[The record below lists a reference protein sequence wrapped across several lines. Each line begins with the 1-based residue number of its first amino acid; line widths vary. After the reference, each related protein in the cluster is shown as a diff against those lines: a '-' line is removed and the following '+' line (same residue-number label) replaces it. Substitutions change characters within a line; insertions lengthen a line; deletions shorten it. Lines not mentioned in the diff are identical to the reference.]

1 MGSIAFRG
9 DPAVKQ
15 EALARLRSHIV
26 AGTFLYGPAWSEE
39 GVNAI
44 GAIVEADDTH
54 KYSEMLGYPLA
65 LATALPSIINAIAP
79 LDKAAQYAE
88 AWLERTP
95 VGADLSKVVSQ
106 VLISII
112 EEPAVV
118 ALTAQQAAVEASRS
132 AVVAL
137 HRRVLD
143 GNEPDRTEWKS
154 VRMAAVAA
162 SDTVTGTQ
170 LVRAAGAIVEA
181 AAWPSS
187 MRTVLHDV
195 LGARGGLETK
205 QLLDEIGW
213 TEDKESQV
221 YRIREAAEK
230 TEQHA
235 ELSGLDRVYA
245 LLDADHPELAKGFRQ
260 RIRQFER
267 LGDTIK
273 AIGQQILEHLE
284 NASVAAERGDALPA
298 DRA

>member
-1 MGSIAFRG
+1 MGSIAFG
-9 DPAVKQ
+9 GNPAVKQ

-54 KYSEMLGYPLA
+54 KYSDMLGYPLA
-65 LATALPSIINAIAP
+65 LATALPSIINAIGP

-95 VGADLSKVVSQ
+95 VGVDLSKVVSQ
-106 VLISII
+106 VLISVL
-112 EEPAVV
+112 EESGVV
-118 ALTAQQAAVEASRS
+118 ALTTQQAAVEDSRS
-132 AVVAL
+132 AVVYL
-137 HRRVLD
+137 HRRVID
-143 GNEPDRTEWKS
+143 DNEPDRAEWKS

-162 SDTVTGTQ
+162 SDAVTGTQ

-267 LGDTIK
+267 FGDTITT
-273 AIGQQILEHLE
+273 IGQQILELLE